1 VGQTPRD
8 AVLTGV
14 VLDARLR
21 APLAGVMVSVDGGT
35 MPAVTGADG
44 RFRLEH
50 PAGRWVVQ
58 ASLVGYGRGRVEADL
73 APGETR
79 DVEILLAAGTAP
91 FTEEVTVS
99 PGPPGVTPPAASEFE
114 LTAGDLL
121 ALRGVL
127 ADDPF
132 RAVQAAP
139 GVTTGDDFRA
149 EFAVRGQGWR
159 QIGVTLD
166 GMDTRLLV
174 HSVRGVTDSGS
185 LAIFNTDVL
194 ASARLLAGVHPQ
206 RDDGRLGARLAFDL
220 RDGSRDR
227 FSWRGAVSGTSASA
241 VAEGPLGG
249 SKNASF
255 ILSIRQSYIDWLL
268 RKIDPETDDTFGFL
282 DGLARASWQVSPR
295 QTLRATIIGAR
306 SALRDTDTAG
316 DGPNNLVHGRSTT
329 RLVNLEWQLAPTTRS
344 SLTQRVWV
352 GRADYR
358 NTTPGGGVREAGS
371 DREVVY
377 RADAVWTPAARVLLE
392 GGLRFGA
399 MRVTR
404 EARTFSGGFATET
417 LDHAAD
423 EDSRA
428 GWGSVSVQP
437 VDAVRLGGGARVEWS
452 GLDGTTR
459 VSPWLLGLLHVSRST
474 SVRAGFGRQHQHPD
488 AQDVPTTGVRLIPES
503 AWLTDVGVEHRAGE
517 WTTSLA
523 GYYRAEQDGLR
534 DGGELLVRDETVRRR
549 IAGWQNRFTGTAA
562 GLELAVQRRSAG
574 RWSGWAGYALS
585 HSTLEDVVT
594 GERYDA
600 DDDQRHT
607 VSVFVR
613 YRRATRTSFSV
624 RGRFGS
630 NTPLPG
636 YFDRVD
642 DNYYLGTDRN
652 TVRLPVYSRIDAR
665 VDRVF
670 TLGARR
676 LTLFA
681 EAINVLNRRNLAPG
695 DPRINTRTGF
705 VRDAVEKLFPILPS
719 IGLLLEW

>member
-1 VGQTPRD
+1 MAQTPAVGQTPRD

-14 VLDARLR
+14 VLDAHLR

-166 GMDTRLLV
+166 GMDARLLV

-241 VAEGPLGG
+241 VHPRERGQVPGPELRLGH
-249 SKNASF
+249 
-255 ILSIRQSYIDWLL
+255 
-268 RKIDPETDDTFGFL
+268 
-282 DGLARASWQVSPR
+282 
-295 QTLRATIIGAR
+295 IGAEPV
-306 SALRDTDTAG
+306 DQ
-316 DGPNNLVHGRSTT
+316 
-329 RLVNLEWQLAPTTRS
+329 E
-344 SLTQRVWV
+344 
-352 GRADYR
+352 
-358 NTTPGGGVREAGS
+358 E
-371 DREVVY
+371 E
-377 RADAVWTPAARVLLE
+377 TPA
-392 GGLRFGA
+392 
-399 MRVTR
+399 
-404 EARTFSGGFATET
+404 
-417 LDHAAD
+417 
-423 EDSRA
+423 
-428 GWGSVSVQP
+428 
-437 VDAVRLGGGARVEWS
+437 
-452 GLDGTTR
+452 
-459 VSPWLLGLLHVSRST
+459 
-474 SVRAGFGRQHQHPD
+474 
-488 AQDVPTTGVRLIPES
+488 
-503 AWLTDVGVEHRAGE
+503 
-517 WTTSLA
+517 
-523 GYYRAEQDGLR
+523 
-534 DGGELLVRDETVRRR
+534 
-549 IAGWQNRFTGTAA
+549 
-562 GLELAVQRRSAG
+562 
-574 RWSGWAGYALS
+574 
-585 HSTLEDVVT
+585 
-594 GERYDA
+594 
-600 DDDQRHT
+600 RHT
-607 VSVFVR
+607 
-613 YRRATRTSFSV
+613 TT
-624 RGRFGS
+624 
-630 NTPLPG
+630 
-636 YFDRVD
+636 
-642 DNYYLGTDRN
+642 
-652 TVRLPVYSRIDAR
+652 
-665 VDRVF
+665 
-670 TLGARR
+670 
-676 LTLFA
+676 
-681 EAINVLNRRNLAPG
+681 
-695 DPRINTRTGF
+695 
-705 VRDAVEKLFPILPS
+705 
-719 IGLLLEW
+719 